1 MLAVR
6 FRGALFV
13 RGSRFWTE
21 GLKKFGSGQGIDDV
35 IFSQPASA
43 RHGYAILDERKVP
56 GAMGVGGNND
66 FDAAV
71 LAHAERA
78 VLVAD

>member
-35 IFSQPASA
+35 IFFQPASA
-43 RHGYAILDERKVP
+43 RHGDPVVDEREV
-56 GAMGVGGNND
+56 AGVVGIGRND
-66 FDAAV
+66 HLDAAF